1 MFRNFIF
8 IYLTN
13 IYNTLFKI
21 IPIIYYIIINNIY
34 NIYTFY
40 LYINI
45 YIYIRFLPCIYTY
58 QSVGMPWKLLEESLM
73 LEEII
78 KIFFG

>member
-45 YIYIRFLPCIYTY
+45 YIYKIPAMYIYIPV
-58 QSVGMPWKLLEESLM
+58 SGNALETP
-73 LEEII
+73 
-78 KIFFG
+78 